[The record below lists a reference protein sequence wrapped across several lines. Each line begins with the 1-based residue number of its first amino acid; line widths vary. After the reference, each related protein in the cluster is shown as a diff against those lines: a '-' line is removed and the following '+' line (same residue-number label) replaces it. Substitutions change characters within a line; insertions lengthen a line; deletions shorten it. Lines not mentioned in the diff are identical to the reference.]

1 MAATARFTGVALFD
15 KRHLVQNL
23 ARVAEE
29 FLARGGERETFSR
42 AEKEGDAEPS
52 VRTMRGLPGNSI
64 PTRRSCFATLRRPIT
79 ESTSTSMQR
88 AAGTSSSMT
97 APGA

>member
-42 AEKEGDAEPS
+42 AEKEGDAELF
-52 VRTMRGLPGNSI
+52 REDNARITGNSI

-79 ESTSTSMQR
+79 ESTWTSTRR

>member
-1 MAATARFTGVALFD
+1 MAASARFAGVALLD
-15 KRHLVQNL
+15 KGHLIQNL

-29 FLARGGERETFSR
+29 FLSRRGERESLSG
-42 AEKEGDAEPS
+42 AEKEGDAELF
-52 VRTMRGLPGNSI
+52 REDNARITGNSI

-79 ESTSTSMQR
+79 ESTWTSTRR